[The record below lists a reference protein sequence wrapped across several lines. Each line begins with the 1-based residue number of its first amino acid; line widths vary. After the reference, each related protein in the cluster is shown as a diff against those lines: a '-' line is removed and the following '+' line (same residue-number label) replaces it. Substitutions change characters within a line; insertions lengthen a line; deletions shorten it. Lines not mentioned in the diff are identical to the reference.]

1 MQSWVR
7 VGRWPVF
14 AVVALAGVFV
24 CFWHIGQQVL
34 DGDELIYVQAG
45 WQYVHGVFTANLE
58 HPPTAKYLYGLA
70 QLVSGQGVLGPRLV
84 AGTAVFATG
93 LVLFAWLRGPL
104 GHWGALLAAGL
115 WWLTPRANGPDA
127 FDPGSGTAVRID
139 RLALLEPVLVLFV
152 VLALAAAWMWI
163 TTSSRW
169 RWAWAALAG
178 ASLGL
183 AVTSKATGALFVV
196 AIIVLPLLFRRWW
209 ELLTGGVVAAAAFA
223 LTFVASY
230 APVGMVRGLTYMLD
244 FQSAHDA
251 NGHLA
256 DIAGH
261 TYRFAPWWAQFWYM
275 AVGTTPV
282 LVAVLVLGVVAALLV
297 RPDRL
302 VVYLLAAAVPV
313 MVFFGASKVALAHY
327 YDAWMPVVIALAAV
341 GFTRLGR
348 SVVLAR
354 ARRAD
359 HRAGRRAGRP
369 VPVAATAVIAG
380 VVVLGVGAAVIPA
393 AQQTVAV
400 ARVRPSG
407 LALLD
412 QELRAHGV
420 DGGRIL
426 FTEYGAPGWRPYFA
440 DRGMDVPVAG
450 RYGAVVQGTDERF
463 PVPAQVRAFLRDERS
478 RLTAFRIDDL
488 RVWVPKAGGEIVIEG
503 DTLTLQP

>member
-14 AVVALAGVFV
+14 AIVALAGVFV

-45 WQYVHGVFTANLE
+45 WQYVHGVVTFNLE

-70 QLVSGQGVLGPRLV
+70 QLVVGQGVLGPRLV

-93 LVLFAWLRGPL
+93 VVLFLWLRGPL

-139 RLALLEPVLVLFV
+139 RIALLEPVMVFFV
-152 VLALAAAWMWI
+152 VLALAAAWAWI

-169 RWAWAALAG
+169 RWAWAAVAG
-178 ASLGL
+178 AALGL

-196 AIIVLPLLFRRWW
+196 AIVVLPILFRRWW
-209 ELLTGGVVAAAAFA
+209 ELLVGGVIAAAAFA
-223 LTFVASY
+223 VTFVASY

-256 DIAGH
+256 EIAGH
-261 TYRFAPWWAQFWYM
+261 TYRFAPWWSQYWYM
-275 AVGTTPV
+275 VVGTTPV
-282 LVAVLVLGVVAALLV
+282 LVAVLVVGIVAALFV
-297 RPDRL
+297 RPDQL
-302 VVYLLAAAVPV
+302 VVYLLAAIIPV

-341 GFTRLGR
+341 GFARLGQ
-348 SVVLAR
+348 SVSLAVR
-354 ARRAD
+354 VRTG
-359 HRAGRRAGRP
+359 HRAGRR
-369 VPVAATAVIAG
+369 VPVAATTVIAA
-380 VVVLGVGAAVIPA
+380 VVVLGVGAAVVPA
-393 AQQTVAV
+393 TQQTVAV

-412 QELRAHGV
+412 RELRAHGV

-440 DRGMDVPVAG
+440 DRGVDVPVAG
-450 RYGAVVQGTDERF
+450 RYGAIVQGTDDRF
-463 PVPAQVRAFLRDERS
+463 PVPEQVRAFLSAERS

-488 RVWVPKAGGEIVIEG
+488 RVWVPAGGGAIVIDG
-503 DTLTLQP
+503 GAVSLQR

>member
-1 MQSWVR
+1 
-7 VGRWPVF
+7 VF
-14 AVVALAGVFV
+14 VTVALLGVFV
-24 CFWHIGQQVL
+24 CFWNIGAQVL

-45 WQYVHGVFTANLE
+45 WQYVHGVFTFNLE

-70 QLVSGQGVLGPRLV
+70 QLVFGQGVLGPRLV
-84 AGTAVFATG
+84 AGAAAFGTG
-93 LVLFAWLRGPL
+93 VVLFAWLRRPL

-115 WWLTPRANGPDA
+115 WWLTPRASGPDA

-139 RLALLEPVLVLFV
+139 RLALLEPVMVFFV
-152 VLALAAAWMWI
+152 VLALAAAWAWI

-178 ASLGL
+178 AALGL
-183 AVTSKATGALFVV
+183 AVTSKVTGALFVV
-196 AIIVLPLLFRRWW
+196 AIVVLPILFRRWW
-209 ELLTGGVVAAAAFA
+209 ELLVGGAIAAVAFAAAF
-223 LTFVASY
+223 LASY
-230 APVGMVRGLTYMLD
+230 APVGMVHALTYMLD

-256 DIAGH
+256 EIAGH

-275 AVGTTPV
+275 ADGTTPV
-282 LVAVLVLGVVAALLV
+282 LVAVLVLGVVAALVV

-341 GFTRLGR
+341 GFTRLAQRVR
-348 SVVLAR
+348 SDGR
-354 ARRAD
+354 ARR
-359 HRAGRRAGRP
+359 RAP
-369 VPVAATAVIAG
+369 SVATSVIAA
-380 VVVLGVGAAVIPA
+380 VVVLGVGAALVPA

-407 LALLD
+407 LGLLD
-412 QELRAHGV
+412 HELRAHGV

-426 FTEYGAPGWRPYFA
+426 FVEYGAPGWRPYFA
-440 DRGMDVPVAG
+440 DRGMDVPVNG
-450 RYGAVVQGTDERF
+450 RYGAVVQGTDARF
-463 PVPAQVRAFLRDERS
+463 PVPEQVRAFLRAERS
-478 RLTAFRIDDL
+478 RLTSFRVDDL
-488 RVWVPKAGGEIVIEG
+488 RVWVPTGGGEVVIDG
-503 DTLTLQP
+503 TTLTLER

>member
-14 AVVALAGVFV
+14 AVVALAGLFV
-24 CFWHIGQQVL
+24 CFWHIGQQVI
-34 DGDELIYVQAG
+34 DGDELTYVQAG
-45 WQYVHGVFTANLE
+45 WQYVHGVFTENLE

-70 QLVSGQGVLGPRLV
+70 QLVVGKGVVGPRLV
-84 AGTAVFATG
+84 AGAAVFATG
-93 LVLFAWLRGPL
+93 LVLFLWLRRPL

-139 RLALLEPVLVLFV
+139 RLALLEPVLVFFV
-152 VLALAAAWMWI
+152 VLALAAAWTWI
-163 TTSSRW
+163 TTSSRR

-178 ASLGL
+178 AALGL

-196 AIIVLPLLFRRWW
+196 AIVVLPILFRRWW
-209 ELLTGGVVAAAAFA
+209 ELLVGGVIAAAAFA
-223 LTFVASY
+223 VAFVASY
-230 APVGMVRGLTYMLD
+230 APVGMVRGLTYMLE
-244 FQSAHDA
+244 FQSAHDE

-261 TYRFAPWWAQFWYM
+261 TYRYAPWWAQYWYM
-275 AVGTTPV
+275 VDGTTPL
-282 LVAVLVLGVVAALLV
+282 LVAVLVLGVVAALVV
-297 RPDRL
+297 RPGRL
-302 VVYLLAAAVPV
+302 VVYLLAAAIPV

-341 GFTRLGR
+341 GYTRLAQ
-348 SVVLAR
+348 SV
-354 ARRAD
+354 
-359 HRAGRRAGRP
+359 RAGRRARRP
-369 VPVAATAVIAG
+369 APVAATAAIVA
-380 VVVLGVGAAVIPA
+380 VVVLGVGAAVVPA
-393 AQQTVAV
+393 VQQTAAV

-407 LALLD
+407 LGLLD
-412 QELRAHGV
+412 QRLRAHGV

-440 DRGMDVPVAG
+440 DRGMDVLVDG

-463 PVPAQVRAFLRDERS
+463 PVPASVQAFLREERS
-478 RLTAFRIDDL
+478 RLTAFRVDDL
-488 RVWVPKAGGEIVIEG
+488 RVWVPTGGG
-503 DTLTLQP
+503 DVVVTGDELTLQR